1 MNKHSNSFRN
11 RLLLSA
17 LLLCGGTAQAAL
29 IASSA
34 VVYEDGSGNGRIVEF
49 GQTINNSSTISYT
62 TTTGLAASGYGLAT
76 YGALHASAFST
87 ATTTGSTTETR
98 GQGTAD
104 WIDLITF
111 NSATQ
116 TGQAYARA
124 SFSLSGGLSS
134 SSGASTG
141 GNSTIAATVRANG
154 QSVYTTTGQLV
165 SQNGAITVNDTRQGV
180 ALNGIL
186 EINPATSLT
195 GVFSF
200 DIPFVFG
207 TEFQL
212 AASLA
217 AFTQSIA
224 SSSNTASAYSNFGST
239 GYWGGISQVHL
250 ADGTVL
256 TDYSL
261 SSQSGFDWTNAAT
274 PAAVPAPAAAWLFVT
289 GLASLIGVAKRK
301 SRT

>member
-1 MNKHSNSFRN
+1 MGKHSNSFRN

-17 LLLCGGTAQAAL
+17 LLLCGSTAQAAL

-34 VVYEDGSGNGRIVEF
+34 VVHEDGSGNGRIVEY
-49 GQTINNSSTISYT
+49 GPINNSSTISYT
-62 TTTGLAASGYGLAT
+62 TTTGLAASGYGHAT

-87 ATTTGSTTETR
+87 ATTSGSPTETR

-104 WIDLITF
+104 WIDQVTF

-116 TGQAYARA
+116 TGQAYARV

-134 SSGASTG
+134 YSGASTV
-141 GNSTIAATVRANG
+141 GNSTIAASVRVNG
-154 QSVYTTTGQLV
+154 QSVYTTSGQLV
-165 SQNGAITVNDTRQGV
+165 SQNGAITVNDIRQGV
-180 ALNGIL
+180 ALNGIY
-186 EINPATSLT
+186 ESNPANSLT
-195 GVFSF
+195 GVFWF
-200 DIPFVFG
+200 DIPFEFG

-212 AASLA
+212 AASLT
-217 AFTQSIA
+217 AFTQTVAFSG
-224 SSSNTASAYSNFGST
+224 NTASAYSNFGST

-261 SSQSGFDWTNAAT
+261 SSQSGFDWTHAAT
-274 PAAVPAPAAAWLFVT
+274 PAAVPAPAAAWLFIT